1 MSEFML
7 KTVNEYKNIAEELPP
22 IGKPVEVLCTMI
34 TQACLVGTEPK
45 PLWQQ
50 VEGSEMET
58 DVKVWRELPEPMPV
72 ISEEVPND
80 VA

>member
-1 MSEFML
+1 MSEFIL
-7 KTVNEYKNIAEELPP
+7 KTQHEYKNITEELPP

-34 TQACLVGTEPK
+34 TRASLVGTEPK

-50 VEGSEMET
+50 EPDAEMET
-58 DVKVWRELPEPMPV
+58 EVKVWREIDAPLPVMAD
-72 ISEEVPND
+72 EVTND